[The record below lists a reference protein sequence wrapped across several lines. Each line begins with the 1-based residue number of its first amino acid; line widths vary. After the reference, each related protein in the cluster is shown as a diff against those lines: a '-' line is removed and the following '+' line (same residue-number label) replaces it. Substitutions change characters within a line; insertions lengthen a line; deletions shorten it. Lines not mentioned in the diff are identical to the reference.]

1 MVVPGVAAF
10 FPMLLSLVQLLLA
23 LFYRKG
29 NGKCGKLWEMGKW
42 QTHTS
47 VLSPRRAPASFLTN
61 YNKEV
66 LFA

>member
-1 MVVPGVAAF
+1 
-10 FPMLLSLVQLLLA
+10 LLSLVKLLLA